1 VFTLSLLLAALLLLG
16 VLEKRLHQRALHSIP
31 VRIHVNGTRGKSTTT
46 RLIAGAL
53 RAAGFRVIAK
63 TTGTAPRLILEDG
76 SEQPIKRRG
85 PVTILEQRRVV
96 RWAAKRRAE
105 VLVSECMGVNP
116 EVQWTL
122 EHHLIQST
130 IGVITNIRAD
140 HLDEMGS
147 NLESIARCLALTIPR
162 SGHLVTSEERFF
174 SLLRDLAQQEGSS
187 IFYADPQS
195 VSPEEL
201 ASFPHRA
208 FAANVACALEVCR
221 VLGVDRET
229 ALKGMRDITPDPG
242 VLKFWKVS
250 RGGQDFFFVN
260 AMAAN
265 DLAST
270 LEAWQDPLV
279 QALAASSFMVVLF
292 NNRGDRP
299 FRIGEMAQFIKGQSG
314 IDRVCICGEQK
325 RLVKRRIKL
334 AGIDLTKVEA
344 TSSRLTGD
352 RLLNQLGSFTSR
364 PVSIFACGNIKGD
377 GWTIMDY
384 FERNGE
390 ELEDAD
396 FASSC
401 HRNGNQLSL
410 H

>member
-1 VFTLSLLLAALLLLG
+1 MWRAWLTAATTLRHGIRVHAVRQRLPLQSGDQVLCCHCGHLVACFEAGTGYVRADDQVVKLQQGTVIGNWLHFGKILYKKTDTEGIKMRKIVHTEKAPAAVGPYSQGVKTGNLLFISGQLG
-16 VLEKRLHQRALHSIP
+16 VDM
-31 VRIHVNGTRGKSTTT
+31 
-46 RLIAGAL
+46 
-53 RAAGFRVIAK
+53 
-63 TTGTAPRLILEDG
+63 TTGEIAYDCVET
-76 SEQPIKRRG
+76 QTK
-85 PVTILEQRRVV
+85 Q
-96 RWAAKRRAE
+96 
-105 VLVSECMGVNP
+105 VL
-116 EVQWTL
+116 T
-122 EHHLIQST
+122 
-130 IGVITNIRAD
+130 
-140 HLDEMGS
+140 

-325 RLVKRRIKL
+325 RLVKRRFKL

-390 ELEDAD
+390 ELEDAY